1 MGAIT
6 GLFALR
12 GPAPDRA
19 TLERMAMTLA
29 HRGPAG
35 QSLWLEGPVGLAH
48 RQDRISPPISS
59 SAQPQ
64 SDASGRW
71 RIVMAGRVFNWPA
84 LALELARRDGSAPA
98 TDCLQTVLRL
108 YLADGT
114 AGFARCNGG
123 FACAIW
129 DSAEQSLLLVR
140 DPVGVKPLYFAFNG
154 SLALFGSEIKAIL
167 ACPQISAAPDDQGI
181 ADFLSVNRFLLL
193 SGSTCYAG
201 VKKLLPGQ
209 YCRISASGQTQAA
222 YWQIDPQRELAVAS
236 DAERIEV
243 VRELMVDAVRIRLP
257 QEDRFAAALSGGFDS
272 SSVVC
277 LLRHLLDQ
285 AGRPAARI
293 DTVSYNF
300 GSAEADEPE
309 LVELVARQA
318 GAHHHTLQV
327 LQPDFF
333 DDLDAVIRANDGP
346 VVESTALLLYKKKRL
361 IGQLGLPISFS
372 GIGGDELFQGQLD
385 YLSDLLAQGRLVEL
399 WREIKGVY
407 PVNPITGQATALGA
421 LLRAFVVSPLWPGW
435 MRQLRGSHNGIAYPP
450 DWVSASLLARAGIG
464 RRLPDPPRPRF
475 ASHYDQSCWDLF
487 FYELVGASAHYH
499 DCAGAPF
506 AVDTRL
512 PLMDVRLVETMF
524 ATPRHWKY
532 REGRVRAMQKQ
543 AMQPFLPREIL
554 EDHIKKDHHP
564 TVTRFM
570 QTALR
575 AQVQQLLEG
584 RQQRSRAYVDWP
596 RLLRHTEP
604 FFAGR
609 PYNPLPIWL
618 TMALE
623 RWLRLAFGSA

>member
-1 MGAIT
+1 VGAVAGAWVT
-6 GLFALR
+6 DGR
-12 GPAPDRA
+12 GVARA
-19 TLERMAMTLA
+19 ELEAMAATLA
-29 HRGPAG
+29 HRGPVG
-35 QSLWLEGPVGLAH
+35 QSLWCHGPVGLAH
-48 RQDRISPPISS
+48 RQDRIVPRISD
-59 SAQPQ
+59 AGQPLG
-64 SDASGRW
+64 DASGRW
-71 RIVMAGRVFNWPA
+71 RIAMSGRVFNWP
-84 LALELARRDGSAPA
+84 ELARELAARDGGAAA

-108 YLADGT
+108 YIADGT
-114 AGFARCNGG
+114 AAFARCNGA

-140 DPVGVKPLYFAFNG
+140 DALGIKPMYYAHSG
-154 SLALFGSEIKAIL
+154 GLAVFGSEIKAVL
-167 ACPQISAAPDDQGI
+167 AHPRISAAPDDQGI

-201 VKKLLPGQ
+201 VRKLLPGH
-209 YCRISASGQTQAA
+209 YCRISAAGLQGAA
-222 YWQIDPQRELAVAS
+222 YWQIDPRRELHYGSDEERVA
-236 DAERIEV
+236 A

-257 QEDRFAAALSGGFDS
+257 REDRFAAALSGGFDS

-277 LLRHLLDQ
+277 LLRHLLRED
-285 AGRPAARI
+285 GRPGARL

-300 GSAEADEPE
+300 GSIEADEPE

-318 GAHHHTLQV
+318 GAVHHTLHV

-385 YLSDLLAQGRLVEL
+385 YFADLLAQGRLGEL

-407 PVNPITGQATALGA
+407 PLNPITGKATALGP
-421 LLRAFVVSPLWPGW
+421 LLRAFVLSPLWPAW
-435 MRQLRGSHNGIAYPP
+435 MRQLRGTHNGIPYPP
-450 DWVSASLLARAGIG
+450 DWLSPALLRRAGIG
-464 RRLPDPPRPRF
+464 RRLPDPARPRF
-475 ASHYDQSCWDLF
+475 GSHYDQSCWDLF

-506 AVDTRL
+506 AIDTRL
-512 PLMDVRLVETMF
+512 PLMDMRLVETMF

-564 TVTRFM
+564 TVVGFM

-575 AQVQQLLEG
+575 QQVQQLLEG
-584 RQQRSRAYVDWP
+584 RQQLSRAYVDWP

-604 FFAGR
+604 FFAGK

-623 RWLRLAFGSA
+623 RWLQLSFGRG

>member
-1 MGAIT
+1 M
-6 GLFALR
+6 
-12 GPAPDRA
+12 
-19 TLERMAMTLA
+19 
-29 HRGPAG
+29 
-35 QSLWLEGPVGLAH
+35 
-48 RQDRISPPISS
+48 
-59 SAQPQ
+59 
-64 SDASGRW
+64 
-71 RIVMAGRVFNWPA
+71 
-84 LALELARRDGSAPA
+84 
-98 TDCLQTVLRL
+98 
-108 YLADGT
+108 
-114 AGFARCNGG
+114 
-123 FACAIW
+123 
-129 DSAEQSLLLVR
+129 
-140 DPVGVKPLYFAFNG
+140 
-154 SLALFGSEIKAIL
+154 
-167 ACPQISAAPDDQGI
+167 
-181 ADFLSVNRFLLL
+181 
-193 SGSTCYAG
+193 
-201 VKKLLPGQ
+201 
-209 YCRISASGQTQAA
+209 
-222 YWQIDPQRELAVAS
+222 
-236 DAERIEV
+236 
-243 VRELMVDAVRIRLP
+243 
-257 QEDRFAAALSGGFDS
+257 
-272 SSVVC
+272 VC

-285 AGRPAARI
+285 AGRQAARI

-309 LVELVARQA
+309 LVELVAQQA

-584 RQQRSRAYVDWP
+584 RQQLSRAYVDWP